1 MRVVKRHS
9 VMFCISDFRDTGYES
24 ALTIANRKHDLVAVT
39 VTDPREMEIPPLGLV
54 EVEDGETGE
63 RVILDL
69 SRKKFSEMFLEAA
82 EDVRERR
89 KRVFNRAKVDE
100 IGLKTDEDY
109 VEPLV
114 RFFQE
119 RQRRLKWRY

>member
-1 MRVVKRHS
+1 V
-9 VMFCISDFRDTGYES
+9 
-24 ALTIANRKHDLVAVT
+24 VAVT
-39 VTDPREMEIPPLGLV
+39 VTDPKEMEIPPLGLI
-54 EVEDGETGE
+54 EVEDGETGK

-69 SRKKFSEMFLEAA
+69 SRKKFANMFSEAA
-82 EDVRERR
+82 DDVRARR
-89 KRVFNRAKVDE
+89 KSALTRAKVDE

-114 RFFQE
+114 RFFKE